1 MKSIRNFTNPKK
13 PIRRPKQQSINWSPP
28 TDKLKTNN
36 KSKENL
42 HQAANRQASNSSS
55 SSESGKK
62 IQARPTKKSTIEGR
76 QAIEKID
83 KKHEKK
89 CQKAMLEEYFK
100 KKNLGTLTF
109 KIATMGNKGKERLL
123 KIFEDAFLKYI
134 YIVLGFWQP

>member
-1 MKSIRNFTNPKK
+1 M
-13 PIRRPKQQSINWSPP
+13 
-28 TDKLKTNN
+28 
-36 KSKENL
+36 

-76 QAIEKID
+76 QPIEKID

-123 KIFEDAFLKYI
+123 KIFEDTFLK
-134 YIVLGFWQP
+134 

>member
-1 MKSIRNFTNPKK
+1 M
-13 PIRRPKQQSINWSPP
+13 
-28 TDKLKTNN
+28 
-36 KSKENL
+36 

-62 IQARPTKKSTIEGR
+62 IQARPIKKSTIEAR
-76 QAIEKID
+76 QPIEKID

-123 KIFEDAFLKYI
+123 KIFEDTFLK
-134 YIVLGFWQP
+134 